1 MASNAELLAQ
11 IAQLAGAINKHKIHS
26 AGHPVGRPYQPPYS
40 TTYRPPAPTYSSA
53 KTYHPNGL
61 PLKQTAAK
69 YPVLSAN
76 KKLVLNGG
84 NKTQPLS
91 SSSHPSVLTA
101 TTSPTPTPPPITPAS
116 IPQPPKMTTGSHHK
130 TLILNGKQPVR
141 NPISVTGKRIYI
153 KGVPFVADQSGRK
166 LIREGVDLSPSTPVR
181 EPSTST
187 IFTPKRLQ
195 VEGVEYVRTKSGNLV
210 RIELVRKRLLE
221 IAEKRK
227 SASTL
232 AALRRDKNKNLVLGQ
247 SLVHSVSSSAAP
259 RRSARSTTGN
269 LVLRKGTTTLTLS
282 RGGTYSRRT
291 RRGGLSIVR
300 SGTMNGTGIAIT
312 KKRTVYCQ
320 FYCRFGKCKRGPAC
334 PYIHDPARRF
344 LCRRF
349 LQGTC
354 PLTTETC
361 PLSHAPTPHT
371 MATCQ
376 HFQHGACKRVNC
388 PFPHVRVNRSAPVCR
403 AFALQGYCGLG
414 LECRKRHVWC
424 CPDFAD
430 TGKCPNVRCR
440 LPHVGS
446 KGQDKATVVAHSSKR
461 KSSDVDVEVELASE
475 KRRKVDGEED
485 DDGFLRFDNFIDDD
499 WKKAFGAAEDADEEL
514 MIVPDFTTDV
524 TSQEDSEDSEED
536 DEVECVEE
544 EAGDDIDDLEDHEEA
559 EDDGDESDLESV
571 ESDALDEESQ
581 RGEELAEEED
591 HFPVDT
597 D

>member
-259 RRSARSTTGN
+259 RRSARSTTG
-269 LVLRKGTTTLTLS
+269 
-282 RGGTYSRRT
+282 
-291 RRGGLSIVR
+291 
-300 SGTMNGTGIAIT
+300 
-312 KKRTVYCQ
+312 
-320 FYCRFGKCKRGPAC
+320 KCKRGPAC

-544 EAGDDIDDLEDHEEA
+544 EVGDDIDDLEDHEET